1 MRRSLILLPTVGVL
15 TATALMLTGCS
26 TTIDV
31 SKIETSVQDG
41 LAEQVGGEWTVTCPD
56 SMDVQAGLTTNC
68 MATSADGQTLDIN
81 VTQDDDQGNVTW
93 EVPQTG
99 LDMAKAEA
107 SIAAEISAQA
117 GGEWTVTCP
126 DDVPIEKGLTAN
138 CEATSADGQSVM
150 VNITQTDDQG
160 NVTWETVE

>member
-1 MRRSLILLPTVGVL
+1 MRRTPALLSTVGVVAVSTLLL
-15 TATALMLTGCS
+15 TACS
-26 TTIDV
+26 TSIDV

-56 SMDVQAGLTTNC
+56 SMEVQAGLTTNC
-68 MATSADGQTLDIN
+68 LATSTTGETLDIN

-93 EVPQTG
+93 EVPSTG
-99 LDMAKAEA
+99 LDVAKAEA
-107 SIAAEISAQA
+107 SIAAEIGAQV

-126 DDVPIEKGLTAN
+126 EDIPIEKDLTAN

>member
-1 MRRSLILLPTVGVL
+1 MRRTLMSTAGVL
-15 TATALMLTGCS
+15 TAGALLLTGCT

-31 SKIETSVQDG
+31 ASIETAVQDG

-56 SMDVQAGLTTNC
+56 SMEVQAGLTTNC
-68 MATSADGQTLDIN
+68 MATSAHGQTLDVN

-93 EVPQTG
+93 EVPSTG
-99 LDMAKAEA
+99 LDEAKVES
-107 SIAAEISAQA
+107 SIAAEIAAQA

-126 DDVPIEKGLTAN
+126 DDIPIEQGLTAN

-150 VNITQTDDQG
+150 VNVTQTDDQG